1 MHRLLFFIMENYLLP
16 CAYQSLFG
24 IECPICGFQRALVLL
39 LRGDIKQSFFMYAP
53 LLPVIFLL
61 IIFVLHLFNKKLV
74 NKNILI
80 YYSSFVM
87 IIITVNYFIKWMI

>member
-1 MHRLLFFIMENYLLP
+1 MENYLLP

-74 NKNILI
+74 NRNILI
-80 YYSSFVM
+80 YYSSFVI